1 MTPAMAEA
9 AVAVGLPGVGKKLGV
24 CAAEETRHYIS
35 TLSAVYPQH
44 TVVIMA

>member
-1 MTPAMAEA
+1 MN
-9 AVAVGLPGVGKKLGV
+9 LGV

-35 TLSAVYPQH
+35 KLSAVYPQH